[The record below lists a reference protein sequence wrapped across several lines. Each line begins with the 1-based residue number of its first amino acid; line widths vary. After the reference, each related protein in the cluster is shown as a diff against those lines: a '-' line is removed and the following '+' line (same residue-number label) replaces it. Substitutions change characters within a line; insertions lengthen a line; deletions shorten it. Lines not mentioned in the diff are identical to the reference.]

1 MPPRPQCK
9 QLHEHT
15 ERLNRHRINIGN
27 HSNFLDMLKGR
38 SEEIR
43 GRHDDLATRVDDMA
57 GQLCHCANS
66 VPISSVSEHSG
77 LEYSSEDSYHIPPQE
92 PCSHCSSNHVV
103 PEENDVP
110 LPVPAPSAP
119 NDENVDPSGSVRPTA
134 PRLVRRQVLRHLG
147 IPFRRPEARILT
159 GIVVD
164 GVRRHRLCDIPGRVD
179 KSDGGV
185 DQSDRSIDRA
195 DSPTLPRGGLLAPSM
210 AVTLPGP
217 SLGWREPD
225 EWVSVVGRAESR
237 GGGSSSRE
245 VDGSRGR
252 GGERGDAKVRGSPEL

>member
-1 MPPRPQCK
+1 
-9 QLHEHT
+9 
-15 ERLNRHRINIGN
+15 
-27 HSNFLDMLKGR
+27 MLGGR

-43 GRHDDLATRVDDMA
+43 GRHEDLVTRVDDMA
-57 GQLCHCANS
+57 GQLCHCARS
-66 VPISSVSEHSG
+66 VPISSVSDHSG
-77 LEYSSEDSYHIPPQE
+77 LEYSSEDSYHIPPHE

-103 PEENDVP
+103 PEENNVP

-119 NDENVDPSGSVRPTA
+119 NDENIDPSGSVRPMA
-134 PRLVRRQVLRHLG
+134 PRLVRRQVLRRLG
-147 IPFRRPEARILT
+147 IPFRRVEARILT

-179 KSDGGV
+179 ESDGGV
-185 DQSDRSIDRA
+185 DESDRPIDRA
-195 DSPTLPRGGLLAPSM
+195 DLPVIPCSGLLAPSM
-210 AVTLPGP
+210 AITLPGS

-245 VDGSRGR
+245 VDGSCGRGR
-252 GGERGDAKVRGSPEL
+252 GGGDAKVGGSLEL